1 MPYWA
6 KDPKIA
12 YKTINAR
19 VETVDS
25 APSYRQAS
33 PLLDPCDGFFEW
45 KKVLGGKIPYSMSMK
60 DDSPFVLAG
69 LWEGWKDPAND
80 EWLHYLHDDHWWIEL
95 VRAGDPYPDAGHPT
109 GRASRGLAIR

>member
-1 MPYWA
+1 
-6 KDPKIA
+6 
-12 YKTINAR
+12 
-19 VETVDS
+19 
-25 APSYRQAS
+25 
-33 PLLDPCDGFFEW
+33 
-45 KKVLGGKIPYSMSMK
+45 MK

-109 GRASRGLAIR
+109 GRASRFLVIWRSKKRGFGPVPGGPNESMAGKPEGELSQE